1 MLVDLNSVLVV
12 LVLLTWVFFLS
23 SMLFPDTN
31 EESVE
36 LLKEKQEQHDL
47 LQNIEKNLKELHKM
61 ETECKNEM
69 NLHPENETDETEEEK
84 ESNDTETEYFNNDVS
99 TIAPMNASGILYD
112 EQNDVFSK
120 ETKNK
125 PLNTL
130 FDERL
135 YNNEYFYDR
144 QFLKPVEYSSKNINS
159 FYNFLAS
166 NYNSV
171 NHKYRVNSHGP
182 LV

>member
-23 SMLFPDTN
+23 AMLFPDSN
-31 EESVE
+31 EENVE
-36 LLKEKQEQHDL
+36 RLKEKQEQQYL
-47 LQNIEKNLKELHKM
+47 LQNIEKNLKELQKM
-61 ETECKNEM
+61 ETECKNETD
-69 NLHPENETDETEEEK
+69 LQPE
-84 ESNDTETEYFNNDVS
+84 TETEPEKQEETEFFNNDVS

-120 ETKNK
+120 ETKIE
-125 PLNTL
+125 PLNNL

>member
-23 SMLFPDTN
+23 AMLFPDSN
-31 EESVE
+31 EENVE
-36 LLKEKQEQHDL
+36 RLKEKQEQHDL
-47 LQNIEKNLKELHKM
+47 LQNIEKNLKELQKM
-61 ETECKNEM
+61 ETECKNE
-69 NLHPENETDETEEEK
+69 
-84 ESNDTETEYFNNDVS
+84 TETEIETEPETQETEFFNNDVS

-125 PLNTL
+125 PLNNL

-135 YNNEYFYDR
+135 YHNEYFYDR

-159 FYNFLAS
+159 FYKFLAS
-166 NYNSV
+166 NYNPI

>member
-23 SMLFPDTN
+23 AMLFPDSN
-31 EESVE
+31 EENIE
-36 LLKEKQEQHDL
+36 RLKEKQEQHDL
-47 LQNIEKNLKELHKM
+47 LQNIEKNLKELQKM
-61 ETECKNEM
+61 ETECKNET
-69 NLHPENETDETEEEK
+69 NLQPETKIEPEETEF
-84 ESNDTETEYFNNDVS
+84 FNNDVS

-125 PLNTL
+125 PLNNL

-135 YNNEYFYDR
+135 YHNEYFYDR

-159 FYNFLAS
+159 FYKFLAS
-166 NYNSV
+166 NYNPI